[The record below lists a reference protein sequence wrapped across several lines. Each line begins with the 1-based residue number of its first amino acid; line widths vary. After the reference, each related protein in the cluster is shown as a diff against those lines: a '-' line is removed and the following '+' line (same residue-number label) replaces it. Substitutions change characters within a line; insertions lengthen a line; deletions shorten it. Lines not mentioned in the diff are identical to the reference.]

1 MTGSSF
7 TVLDQRLEY
16 RWIQGLDPAAPPL
29 VFLHE
34 GLGSVS
40 LWRDFPDR
48 VAAAT
53 GCPAL
58 IYSRRGFGG
67 SEPLTPPYRRPRDYL
82 HHEALAVL
90 PRVLDHFGLHRPILF
105 GHSDGASIALIHAGG
120 AGRPV
125 AAAIVEAPHVV
136 VEPETLTGIRAAQ
149 AAWHTTD
156 LPQKLARHHHH
167 AEATF
172 RGWADTWL
180 HPDFHDLD
188 LRALLPGIRCPV
200 LVIQGEDDE
209 YGTGAQVDAVVRRVS
224 GPADSLII
232 PQCGHSPHR
241 ERPAVVLDATL
252 TFLDRQLAGLDG

>member
-90 PRVLDHFGLHRPILF
+90 PRVLDHFGLTGRSCSATATAP
-105 GHSDGASIALIHAGG
+105 AS
-120 AGRPV
+120 R
-125 AAAIVEAPHVV
+125 
-136 VEPETLTGIRAAQ
+136 
-149 AAWHTTD
+149 
-156 LPQKLARHHHH
+156 
-167 AEATF
+167 
-172 RGWADTWL
+172 
-180 HPDFHDLD
+180 
-188 LRALLPGIRCPV
+188 
-200 LVIQGEDDE
+200 
-209 YGTGAQVDAVVRRVS
+209 
-224 GPADSLII
+224 
-232 PQCGHSPHR
+232 
-241 ERPAVVLDATL
+241 
-252 TFLDRQLAGLDG
+252 